1 MGRSVGANAIV
12 ALGVV
17 VGDVEGGI
25 GGAVVPDQK
34 LKVWVSLGE
43 DAFDRFSEVAI
54 AVVAGDDER
63 PVQHL
68 ICGD

>member
-17 VGDVEGGI
+17 MGDVEGGI

-34 LKVWVSLGE
+34 LEAWVSLGE
-43 DAFDRFSEVAI
+43 DAFDCF
-54 AVVAGDDER
+54 G
-63 PVQHL
+63 
-68 ICGD
+68 